1 MDFPTNLS
9 DVYERIDAFDP
20 EQYVRTRNFLNGGVS
35 YLSPYLSRGFIT
47 VPQVVERLKN
57 RGIGMQQGEKFIQE
71 LAWREFYTRTW
82 FQKGDQIF
90 EDIRHPQKGVENQGI
105 PEAILK
111 ANTGIHAIDSH
122 LSHFWETG
130 YLHNHLR
137 MYLAAII
144 CNMGKYHWREPADW
158 LYYHLLDGDLASN
171 ALSWQWCAGTFSN
184 KPYFVNQANI
194 NTYSGTK
201 QNGTFLDFDYEVL
214 PANAVPDLLKKSENL
229 NLVFTP
235 PATKALDLQENIP
248 TFIYTHYTLDP
259 TFHIG
264 EEGNRILV
272 LEPSHFKKHA
282 ISQKTLNFILTLG
295 ENIPGLQVYYGEYS
309 DLSLQGIF
317 RDHPINAH
325 FKGIREKHPSLAP
338 DLVGEFPSF
347 FSFWNKLSKHLG
359 K

>member
-1 MDFPTNLS
+1 VDFPTNLS

-57 RGIGMQQGEKFIQE
+57 RGIGMQQAEKFIQE

-184 KPYFVNQANI
+184 QPYFVNQANI

-214 PANAVPDLLKKSENL
+214 PANAVPDLLKKSEKL

>member
-1 MDFPTNLS
+1 MDFPTKLAN
-9 DVYERIDAFDP
+9 VYKRIDAFDP
-20 EQYVRTRNFLNGGVS
+20 EHYARTRNFLNGGVS

-47 VPQVVERLKN
+47 VPQVVERMKN
-57 RGIGMQQGEKFIQE
+57 RGIGMQQAEKFIQE

-82 FQKGDQIF
+82 FQKGDLIF
-90 EDIRHPQKGVENQGI
+90 EDIRHPQEGVENQGI
-105 PEAILK
+105 PEAVLN
-111 ANTGIHAIDSH
+111 ANTGIQAIDSH
-122 LSHFWETG
+122 LTHFWETG

-201 QNGTFLDFDYEVL
+201 QSGTFLDFDYELL
-214 PANAVPDLLKKSENL
+214 PINAVPDVLKKSEKI

-235 PATKALDLQENIP
+235 PETKALDLQENAP

-264 EEGNRILV
+264 EEGNRILI

-282 ISQKTLNFILTLG
+282 ISPKTLNFILSLG

-325 FKGIREKHPSLAP
+325 FQGIREKHPSLAP
-338 DLVGEFPSF
+338 DLAGEFPSF
-347 FSFWNKLSKHLG
+347 FSFWNKLKNQLE
-359 K
+359 

>member
-1 MDFPTNLS
+1 
-9 DVYERIDAFDP
+9 
-20 EQYVRTRNFLNGGVS
+20 
-35 YLSPYLSRGFIT
+35 
-47 VPQVVERLKN
+47 
-57 RGIGMQQGEKFIQE
+57 
-71 LAWREFYTRTW
+71 
-82 FQKGDQIF
+82 
-90 EDIRHPQKGVENQGI
+90 
-105 PEAILK
+105 
-111 ANTGIHAIDSH
+111 
-122 LSHFWETG
+122 
-130 YLHNHLR
+130 
-137 MYLAAII
+137 
-144 CNMGKYHWREPADW
+144 
-158 LYYHLLDGDLASN
+158 LDGDLASN

-184 KPYFVNQANI
+184 QPYFVNQANI

-214 PANAVPDLLKKSENL
+214 PANAVPDLLKKSEKL

>member
-1 MDFPTNLS
+1 MDFPTKLA
-9 DVYERIDAFDP
+9 DVYKRIDAFDP
-20 EQYVRTRNFLNGGVS
+20 EQYARTRNFLNGGVS

-47 VPQVVERLKN
+47 VPQVVERMKN
-57 RGIGMQQGEKFIQE
+57 RGIGMQQAEKFIQE

-90 EDIRHPQKGVENQGI
+90 EDIRHPQEGVENQGI
-105 PEAILK
+105 PEAVLN
-111 ANTGIHAIDSH
+111 ANTGIQAIDSH
-122 LSHFWETG
+122 LTHFWETG

-184 KPYFVNQANI
+184 KPYFVNQENI
-194 NTYSGTK
+194 NRYSGTE
-201 QNGTFLDFDYEVL
+201 QSGTFLDFDYELL
-214 PANAVPDLLKKSENL
+214 PTNAVPKALKKSKNI

-235 PATKALDLQENIP
+235 PETRALDLQENAP
-248 TFIYTHYTLDP
+248 TFIYTQYTLDP
-259 TFHIG
+259 TFHMG

-282 ISQKTLNFILTLG
+282 ISPKTLNFILSLG

-325 FKGIREKHPSLAP
+325 FKGIREKHPSLAQ
-338 DLVGEFPSF
+338 DLAGEFPSF
-347 FSFWNKLSKHLG
+347 FSFWNKLKNQLE
-359 K
+359 